1 VLQYKL
7 CFTYSLYEPSF
18 PSSAWVHN
26 VKSHILLS
34 LLLLLFKFKLEKH
47 LKIAVCFLIWQTMQ
61 KLLSS
66 LGHNIFLLR
75 FGDLPLPRHM
85 MFEPGSRDK
94 NISLLH
100 SYLYNT
106 LFTGVVHG
114 EIYKHLVVLYSYM
127 IICVTLLYCRQS
139 WSCIYSIDSAKEVC

>member
-7 CFTYSLYEPSF
+7 CFTYNLYKPSF
-18 PSSAWVHN
+18 PSSAGVHD
-26 VKSHILLS
+26 VKSHILLL
-34 LLLLLFKFKLEKH
+34 LLLLLFKFKVEKH

-85 MFEPGSRDK
+85 MFEPGNPDK

-106 LFTGVVHG
+106 LFTGVVHV
-114 EIYKHLVVLYSYM
+114 EIYKQPIVLYSHM

-139 WSCIYSIDSAKEVC
+139 WSCIYSV